1 MYQDQAMNEADPT
14 PRKFAFKARSFDQAN
29 LPSQP
34 PAPSVHEILRH
45 NLAVQKSAEP
55 EILPHLH
62 DRRTKRRRDY
72 WITMLCGN
80 ALGGLAAVILPA
92 NVVVLV
98 FLLAFFV
105 IFNLS
110 LAWILFHVMDKY

>member
-1 MYQDQAMNEADPT
+1 MNDDDP
-14 PRKFAFKARSFDQAN
+14 PSRKFVFKARAFDQDNVA
-29 LPSQP
+29 STS
-34 PAPSVHEILRH
+34 PAPSVHEILRQ
-45 NLAVQKSAEP
+45 NLSVQKSAEP
-55 EILPHLH
+55 EVLPHLH

-80 ALGGLAAVILPA
+80 ALGGLAAVILPT

-110 LAWILFHVMDKY
+110 LVWILFHVMDKY